1 MKRRGA
7 ISFLVLITICFSVCQ
22 CEMAQPAG
30 SPKSGDRPPAV
41 AGQFYP
47 AQPEEL
53 KGLLQ
58 QLFLKAVPS
67 KNLHDVV
74 AIIAPHAGYPFSGA
88 VAASAFNQIDA
99 GKAYDNI
106 FVIGPSHNVGFEGAA
121 VYTQGDYLTPLGR
134 VHVNTALG
142 AELVKKSKVFSDRAD
157 AHEAEHSIEVEL
169 PFLQFVLQKNFQIV
183 PIVIGGGSLETYAE
197 IARTLRPYFNSKN
210 LFVISTDFSH
220 YPAQEDARKVDAAT
234 AKAVLTNSPADL
246 VKAVQANEERH
257 VANLVTSMCGLAG
270 VLTLLDMTQHDS
282 RISYNAIE
290 YKNSGDAGLTDKQ
303 RVVGYY
309 AIAVSLRGDGHVA
322 AFGLTEKDKKDLLRV
337 ARMATEQYVREQRTP
352 EIDASGFSENLKAH
366 AGTFVTLRK
375 NNDLRGCLGRFESQE
390 PLYVL
395 VKQLAIASATEDFRF
410 PPVDPAELNKLEYEI
425 SVLTPMRRIQSIDE
439 IVLGK
444 HGIYIQKGSQS
455 GVFLPQVA
463 TETGWN
469 KTEFLG
475 HCAQDKA
482 GLGWNGWKD
491 AEIYVF
497 EALVFDEKSFTKR

>member
-1 MKRRGA
+1 MKRRSA
-7 ISFLVLITICFSVCQ
+7 IFTFVLFALSFSVCQ
-22 CEMAQPAG
+22 CELAQPAG
-30 SPKSGDRPPAV
+30 SLKSGDRPAAV

-47 AQPEEL
+47 EQPEEL
-53 KGLLQ
+53 RSLLQ
-58 QLFLKAVPS
+58 QLFSKAIPS
-67 KNLHDVV
+67 KNLKDVL
-74 AIIAPHAGYPFSGA
+74 AIIAPHAGYPFSGE

-121 VYTQGDYLTPLGR
+121 VYTRGDYWTPLGR
-134 VHVNTALG
+134 IAVNTSLG
-142 AELVKKSKVFSDRAD
+142 AELVKKSKLFLGRAD
-157 AHEAEHSIEVEL
+157 AHETEHSIEVEL
-169 PFLQFVLQKNFQIV
+169 PFLQFVLKKNFQIV
-183 PIVIGGGSLETYAE
+183 PIVIGGGSLATYAE
-197 IARTLRPYFNSKN
+197 MARALRPYFNSRN

-220 YPAQEDARKVDAAT
+220 YPAYEDARKIDAASG
-234 AKAVLTNSPADL
+234 KAVLTNSTSEL
-246 VKAVQANEERH
+246 VKTIQANENQH
-257 VANLVTSMCGLAG
+257 IPNLVTSMCGLAG

-282 RISYNAIE
+282 RLAYTSIE
-290 YKNSGDAGLTDKQ
+290 YKNSGDTGLTDRQ

-309 AIAVSLRGDGHVA
+309 AIAVSLRSDPPQT
-322 AFGLTEKDKKDLLRV
+322 AFTLTKKDREDLLRV
-337 ARMATEQYVREQRTP
+337 ARTAAEQFVRERRGP
-352 EIDASGFSENLKAH
+352 KIDDSGFSENIKAH
-366 AGTFVTLRK
+366 VGAFVTLRK

-390 PLYVL
+390 PLYRL
-395 VKQLAIASATEDFRF
+395 VEQLAIASATEDVRF
-410 PPVDPAELNKLEYEI
+410 PPVEPPELSSLEYEI

-444 HGIYIQKGSQS
+444 HGIYMQKGSKS

-469 KTEFLG
+469 KMQFLG

-497 EALVFDEKSFTKR
+497 EALVFDEKSIAQR